1 MSKQLAI
8 VLDIAGEAQKQGIQG
23 AEYHGNTDGGFG
35 IFFGNILTVAM
46 TLAAIL
52 VLAFLIW
59 GGIEWITSAG
69 DKSKAESARNR
80 ITSAIV
86 GLVILAAATAIFLV
100 VEQFLGIDVLTFT

>member
-1 MSKQLAI
+1 MSKQIAI
-8 VLDIAGEAQKQGIQG
+8 VLDIAGEAQKQGITG
-23 AEYHGNTDGGFG
+23 AEFHDSTDGGFG
-35 IFFGNILTVAM
+35 IFLGNIISVAM

-86 GLVILAAATAIFLV
+86 GIVILSATTAIFLV
-100 VEQFLGIDVLTFT
+100 VEQFLGIDLLTFT